1 MKVVKGHSILNLPL
15 PRSCRFYRRLGKES
29 TAGPALAARPAR
41 RLGQGLQ
48 AAEIKLAGTVPHAR
62 ISEIRQLAHS
72 VHGVRPA
79 RRTSKD
85 TPVNSSLPIAKHALA
100 AQIETHLLRT
110 VGVASQDATPTDLM
124 QAVAQVARGQL
135 SQRWIE
141 TQARQRAAK
150 ARRVVYLSMEFLM
163 GRTLS
168 NALAALDLT
177 SGAAQGLLQHAQTLE
192 DVADREADAALGN
205 GGLGRLAACFLDSM
219 ATLGLPSFGYGI
231 RYEYGMFAQDIQ
243 DGAQV
248 EYPDPWLQDGTPWE
262 FPRAGISYPVRFGG
276 WVEHVEGKPVWRP
289 AGEVAAKA
297 YDMVVPGHGTAHV
310 STLRLWKAVAPAH
323 IDLGAFNLGDYA
335 RAANTKNEFE
345 NISWVLYPN
354 DSTPAGRE
362 LRLKQEYFFVA
373 ASIQDLVKR
382 HLDEHPTLGNLAEQ
396 VAIHLNDTHPA
407 IGVAELMRLLCDEH
421 QMAWDQAWTLCG
433 KTFSY
438 TNHTLMPEALETWP
452 VALIQHV
459 LPRHLEIIF
468 RINKEF
474 LELAAQH
481 RPGDNAFLA
490 RLSLIDEHGER
501 RVRMAHLSVVGSHKV
516 NGVSALH
523 SQLLVQTIFADFAAI
538 WPERF
543 TNMTNG
549 VTPRRWLAQANP
561 GLSGLLDS
569 TLGSRWRLDLDQ
581 LKRLDEHRCD
591 AAFQD
596 RFMAI
601 KRANKVRLAVYI
613 EGSTGIKV
621 SPDSLFDV
629 QVKRIHEYKRQL
641 LNVLHVVTRYQAIL
655 ANPQADWVPRTVIFA
670 GKAASS
676 YHTAKSII
684 RLIHDVGSVINADA
698 RVGDLLKVV
707 FVPNYGVSVAEVI
720 MPGADLSEQISTAG
734 TEASGT
740 GNMKLAL
747 NGALTIGTDD
757 GANIEIR
764 QNVGDNN
771 IFIFGL
777 TTPEVQALRQRGYQP
792 MRYYESLP
800 ALKSVLDA
808 IAGGQF
814 SPQEPG
820 RYRALVDSLLWGG
833 DHYLLLADYA
843 SYVASQLR
851 VDALYRNPARWC
863 ERAIA
868 NVAGMGAFSSDRTI
882 REYACQ
888 TWNVK
893 LAAQ

>member
-1 MKVVKGHSILNLPL
+1 MAAGLIIA
-15 PRSCRFYRRLGKES
+15 SCDD
-29 TAGPALAARPAR
+29 ALT
-41 RLGQGLQ
+41 
-48 AAEIKLAGTVPHAR
+48 E
-62 ISEIRQLAHS
+62 
-72 VHGVRPA
+72 
-79 RRTSKD
+79 SKD
-85 TPVNSSLPIAKHALA
+85 DPVSSSPPIAKHALA
-100 AQIETHLLRT
+100 ALIEEHLLST
-110 VGVASQDATPTDLM
+110 VGVASDHASRTDLM
-124 QAVAQVARGQL
+124 QAVAEVARQQL
-135 SQRWIE
+135 SQRWVQ
-141 TQARQRAAK
+141 TQERERAEK
-150 ARRVVYLSMEFLM
+150 SRRVVYLSMEFLM

-168 NALAALDLT
+168 NALAALNLT
-177 SGAAQGLLQHAQTLE
+177 AGARQGLVQHAQTLE
-192 DVADREADAALGN
+192 DVAEREPDAALGN

-231 RYEYGMFAQDIQ
+231 RYEYGMFAQAIVK
-243 DGAQV
+243 GSQV

-262 FPRAGISYPVRFGG
+262 FPRTHISYPVRFGG
-276 WVEHVEGKPVWRP
+276 WVEQVNGQPVWRH

-297 YDMVVPGHGTAHV
+297 YDMVVPGHGTEHV

-323 IDLGAFNLGDYA
+323 IDLSAFNTGDYA
-335 RAANTKNEFE
+335 RAASTKNEFE

-373 ASIQDLVKR
+373 ASIQDLIKR
-382 HLDEHPTLGNLAEQ
+382 HLDEHPTLANLADK

-407 IGVAELMRLLCDEH
+407 IAVAELMRLLCDQYGMEWDD
-421 QMAWDQAWTLCG
+421 AWALCG

-452 VALIQHV
+452 LGLMQHV
-459 LPRHLEIIF
+459 LPRHMEIIF

-474 LELAAQH
+474 LEIAAHH
-481 RPGDNAFLA
+481 RPGDNGYLE

-501 RVRMAHLSVVGSHKV
+501 RVRMAHLSVVGSHTI

-523 SQLLVQTIFADFAAI
+523 SNLLVMTVFADFADL

-561 GLSGLLDS
+561 ALSDLLDT
-569 TLGSRWRLDLDQ
+569 TLGTRWRLDLEQ
-581 LKRLDEHRCD
+581 LKGLRAYQKD
-591 AAFQD
+591 AAFQSQ
-596 RFMAI
+596 FMAA
-601 KRANKVRLAVYI
+601 KRANKVRLASYI
-613 EGSTGIKV
+613 ERCTGTRIN
-621 SPDSLFDV
+621 PDSLFDV

-641 LNVLHVVTRYQAIL
+641 LNLLHVVTRYQAIL
-655 ANPQADWVPRTVIFA
+655 ANPEAPWVPRTVIFA

-676 YHTAKSII
+676 YYAAKQII
-684 RLIHDVGSVINADA
+684 RLISDVGAVVNNDP
-698 RVGDLLKVV
+698 RVGDKLKVV

-764 QNVGDNN
+764 QNVGDDN

-777 TTPEVQALRQRGYQP
+777 KTPEVRALRLSGYQP

-800 ALKSVLDA
+800 ALRAVLDA
-808 IAGGQF
+808 IANGVF
-814 SPQEPG
+814 SPDEPG
-820 RYRALVDSLLWGG
+820 RYRPLIESLPWGG
-833 DHYLLLADYA
+833 DHYLLLADYE
-843 SYVASQLR
+843 SYIATQHQ
-851 VDALYRNPARWC
+851 VDAVFRQPLQWC

-868 NVAGMGAFSSDRTI
+868 NVAGMGVFSSDRTI
-882 REYACQ
+882 QEYARRI
-888 TWNVK
+888 WNV
-893 LAAQ
+893 APART